1 MPSRVLPILASILT
15 LLLSTQS
22 FAQPDFLSM
31 ANSEPEVTTSVEPS
45 VTTTSPGSTMVIA
58 VTLNHADGF
67 HTWPNQPII
76 PEELGDFP
84 ATATT
89 ITIVN
94 QAELEAAGIEVGPI
108 QWPDTHTVQVRF
120 LGPPI
125 DLETYDGDATAYIP
139 IRIADNAQLT
149 GIELTIEAYYQACDD
164 FTCLPPTADQHSFTL
179 TIADTAESPAQ
190 NDIFAEFDPAIF
202 SDPGAWEASTTAPA
216 QADASNQRQ
225 FLGLFVLPPIDTPAG
240 FAIIAFAAAVGGF
253 ILNLTPC
260 VLPVIPLKVMT
271 LTNHAGESKA
281 RALKLGVMMALGVI
295 AFWFG
300 IGLPVAF
307 VADFVDP
314 SIIFGVWWVT
324 LIIGLLIALMGLGI
338 MGLFTIKLPQSTY
351 MINPKADSMS
361 GSFMFGI
368 MTAILGLPCFG
379 FVAGALLAGAATMEP
394 WQVLTIFF
402 SLGFGMA
409 FPYLVLTLNPKW
421 MDKIPKTGPASE
433 LVKQVMGLL
442 MLAAAAYFLGTT
454 AISIS
459 SSQSWSTPWWF
470 KTIHWWI
477 IALLGLAAGLLLM
490 VRTIQI
496 TKSSMRRFVFSTIA
510 LLVSAGGIAVASN
523 QTSHQYHYF
532 WEPFSQETLDQS
544 LASGKVVVLD
554 FTAEWCLNCKTL
566 EATVLARNPV
576 KPLLLSPEV
585 VPLVAD
591 LTSTSA
597 PGWDKLKELGQTG
610 IPLLAVYEPG
620 NPHPIWLSNA
630 YTPTQVVEAIE
641 RAKAGSER

>member
-1 MPSRVLPILASILT
+1 MTTRVLFLIACYVSV
-15 LLLSTQS
+15 LLSPNAP
-22 FAQPDFLSM
+22 AQPDFLSM
-31 ANSEPEVTTSVEPS
+31 ASSEPEVTTSVEPS

-58 VTLNHADGF
+58 VTLNHAEGF

-89 ITIVN
+89 ITIIN

-125 DLETYDGDATAYIP
+125 NLETYDADATAYIP
-139 IRIADNAQLT
+139 IRIADDAQLADL
-149 GIELTIEAYYQACDD
+149 EFTIETYFQSCDD
-164 FTCLPPTADQHSFTL
+164 FTCLPPTAEQDTFTL
-179 TIADTAESPAQ
+179 TIADTAQTPAQ
-190 NDIFAEFDPAIF
+190 NDIFASFDPAIF
-202 SDPGAWEASTTAPA
+202 SDPDAWDASTTAPA
-216 QADASNQRQ
+216 QTSTSNQRQ

-240 FAIIAFAAAVGGF
+240 FAIIALAAAVGGF

-271 LTNHAGESKA
+271 LTNHAGESKS

-361 GSFMFGI
+361 GSFMFGV

-409 FPYLVLTLNPKW
+409 FPYLILTLNPKW

-477 IALLGLAAGLLLM
+477 IAFFGLAAGLLLI

-496 TKSSMRRFVFSTIA
+496 TKSAPRRFVFSTIA
-510 LLVSAGGIAVASN
+510 LLVTAGGIAVAAN

-532 WEPFSQETLDQS
+532 WQPYSEAALSEA

-566 EATVLARNPV
+566 EATVLSRNPV
-576 KPLLLSPEV
+576 KPMLLSPEV

-620 NPHPIWLSNA
+620 NPDPIWLSNA
-630 YTPTQVVEAIE
+630 YSPSQVVEAIE
-641 RAKAGSER
+641 LALD

>member
-1 MPSRVLPILASILT
+1 MTTRVLSIFAFCVSA
-15 LLLSTQS
+15 LLSMQS
-22 FAQPDFLSM
+22 YSQPDFLSI
-31 ANSEPEVTTSVEPS
+31 ASNEPEVSTTVVPS

-58 VTLNHADGF
+58 VTLNHADGY

-89 ITIVN
+89 ISIIEP
-94 QAELEAAGIEVGPI
+94 ADLEALGIEVGPI

-125 DLETYDGDATAYIP
+125 DLQTYDGDATAYIP
-139 IRIADNAQLT
+139 IRIADDAQLADVQ
-149 GIELTIEAYYQACDD
+149 LTIESFYQACDD
-164 FTCLPPTADQHSFTL
+164 FTCLAPTADQNSFTL
-179 TIADTAESPAQ
+179 TIADTAETPAQ
-190 NDIFAEFDPAIF
+190 NDLFADFNPAIF
-202 SDPGAWEASTTAPA
+202 SDPDAWEASTTATT
-216 QADASNQRQ
+216 QTTASNQRQ

-240 FAIIAFAAAVGGF
+240 FAIIALAAAVGGF

-271 LTNHAGESKA
+271 ITNHAGESKT
-281 RALKLGVMMALGVI
+281 RALKLGMMMALGVI

-300 IGLPVAF
+300 IGIPVAF

-361 GSFMFGI
+361 GSFLFGI

-379 FVAGALLAGAATMEP
+379 FVAGALLAGAATMES

-477 IALLGLAAGLLLM
+477 IAFFGLAAGLLLI

-496 TKSSMRRFVFSTIA
+496 TKSAPRRFIFSTIA
-510 LLVSAGGIAVASN
+510 LLVTAGGISVAAN

-532 WEPFSQETLDQS
+532 WQPYSQAALSNS
-544 LASGKVVVLD
+544 LISGKVVVLD

-566 EATVLARNPV
+566 EATVLSRNPV
-576 KPLLLSPEV
+576 KQLLLSPEV

-620 NPHPIWLSNA
+620 NPDPIWLSNA
-630 YTPTQVVEAIE
+630 YSPSQVVDAIE
-641 RAKAGSER
+641 MALD

>member
-1 MPSRVLPILASILT
+1 MTTRVLFLIACCVSV
-15 LLLSTQS
+15 LLSPNAP
-22 FAQPDFLSM
+22 AQPDFLSM
-31 ANSEPEVTTSVEPS
+31 ASNEPEVTTSIEPS
-45 VTTTSPGSTMVIA
+45 VTTTSPGSTLVIA
-58 VTLNHADGF
+58 VTLNHAEGF

-89 ITIVN
+89 ITIIN

-125 DLETYDGDATAYIP
+125 DLETYDADATAYIP
-139 IRIADNAQLT
+139 IRIADDAQLADL
-149 GIELTIEAYYQACDD
+149 EFTIETYFQACDD
-164 FTCLPPTADQHSFTL
+164 FTCLPPTAEQDTFTL
-179 TIADTAESPAQ
+179 TIADTAQTPAQ
-190 NDIFAEFDPAIF
+190 NDIFASFDPAIF
-202 SDPGAWEASTTAPA
+202 SDPDAWDASTTAPA
-216 QADASNQRQ
+216 QTSTSNQRQ

-240 FAIIAFAAAVGGF
+240 FAIIALAAAVGGF

-281 RALKLGVMMALGVI
+281 RALKLGIMMALGVI

-351 MINPKADSMS
+351 MINPKADSIS
-361 GSFMFGI
+361 GSFMFGV

-409 FPYLVLTLNPKW
+409 FPYLILTLNPKW

-477 IALLGLAAGLLLM
+477 IALFGLAAGLLLM

-566 EATVLARNPV
+566 EATVLSRNPV

-620 NPHPIWLSNA
+620 NPDPIWLSNA
-630 YTPTQVVEAIE
+630 YTPTQVVEAIK
-641 RAKAGSER
+641 RAKAGSDG

>member
-1 MPSRVLPILASILT
+1 MTTRVLSIFAFCVSA
-15 LLLSTQS
+15 LLSMQS
-22 FAQPDFLSM
+22 YSQPDFLSI
-31 ANSEPEVTTSVEPS
+31 ASNEPEVSTTVVPS

-58 VTLNHADGF
+58 VTLNHADGY

-89 ITIVN
+89 ISIIEP
-94 QAELEAAGIEVGPI
+94 ADLEALGIEVGPI

-125 DLETYDGDATAYIP
+125 DLQTYDGDATAYIP
-139 IRIADNAQLT
+139 IRIADDAQLADVQ
-149 GIELTIEAYYQACDD
+149 LTIESFYQACDD
-164 FTCLPPTADQHSFTL
+164 FTCLAPTADQNSFTL
-179 TIADTAESPAQ
+179 TIADTAETPAQ
-190 NDIFAEFDPAIF
+190 NDLFADFNPAIF
-202 SDPGAWEASTTAPA
+202 SDPDAWEASTTATT
-216 QADASNQRQ
+216 QITASNQRQ

-240 FAIIAFAAAVGGF
+240 FAIIALAAAVGGF

-271 LTNHAGESKA
+271 ITNHAGESKT
-281 RALKLGVMMALGVI
+281 RALKLGMMMALGVI

-300 IGLPVAF
+300 IGIPVAF

-361 GSFMFGI
+361 GSFLFGI

-379 FVAGALLAGAATMEP
+379 FVAGALLAGAATMES

-477 IALLGLAAGLLLM
+477 IAFFGLAAGLLLI

-496 TKSSMRRFVFSTIA
+496 TKSAPRRFIFSTIA
-510 LLVSAGGIAVASN
+510 LLVTAGGISVAAN

-532 WEPFSQETLDQS
+532 WQPYSQAALSNS
-544 LASGKVVVLD
+544 LISGKVVVLD

-566 EATVLARNPV
+566 EATVLSRNPV
-576 KPLLLSPEV
+576 KQLLLSPEV

-620 NPHPIWLSNA
+620 NPDPIWLSNA
-630 YTPTQVVEAIE
+630 YSPSQVVDAIE
-641 RAKAGSER
+641 MALD